1 MTAVNRR
8 PLVHL
13 LLLLLLCMLGC
24 GRKGTDSGLVG
35 TWRGETGASTTL
47 HVFGTN
53 GAYQL
58 QRESTDELAEGTFTR
73 DGDLLTITYSQPYTG
88 TTQYKIRWL
97 DQGSAELTTV
107 EVDLSTG
114 TKVTAA
120 NRDSLPK
127 LKLTRLS
134 EQPNFSG
141 DSGPEVTVGKGKGA
155 TDLSPDERCQSNLKI
170 LVNAALLYAERNEG
184 LLPPTNWQ
192 SALFPY
198 FNDMDALNCPSLRSK
213 GQYGGYAFNEEL
225 LGKRVPRETQP
236 MIFET
241 KIVGDNIRGTP
252 LSDMEERHG
261 NQSFA
266 AFSDGSI
273 RPYP

>member
-1 MTAVNRR
+1 MTAVNSRLLI
-8 PLVHL
+8 PL
-13 LLLLLLCMLGC
+13 LLTLCIAGC
-24 GRKGTDSGLVG
+24 GGKAGDSQLVG
-35 TWRGETGASTTL
+35 TWRGETGASTNL
-47 HVFGTN
+47 HVFG
-53 GAYQL
+53 
-58 QRESTDELAEGTFTR
+58 GTFTR
-73 DGDLLTITYSQPYTG
+73 EGDLLTISYSQPYTG

-97 DQGSAELTTV
+97 DGGAAELTTV

-114 TKVTAA
+114 TRVTAA

-134 EQPNFSG
+134 DQSKFSS
-141 DSGPEVTVGKGKGA
+141 DNGPEVTVGKGKA
-155 TDLSPDERCQSNLKI
+155 AENLSPDERCMSNLKV
-170 LVNAALLYAERNEG
+170 LANAALLYAERNDG

-192 SALFPY
+192 SALLPY
-198 FNDMDALNCPSLRSK
+198 FNDTDILNCPNLRSK

-225 LGKRVPRETQP
+225 LGKRVPGDTKP

-252 LSDMEERHG
+252 LTDREERHG
-261 NQSFA
+261 TQSFA
-266 AFSDGSI
+266 AYSDGSI